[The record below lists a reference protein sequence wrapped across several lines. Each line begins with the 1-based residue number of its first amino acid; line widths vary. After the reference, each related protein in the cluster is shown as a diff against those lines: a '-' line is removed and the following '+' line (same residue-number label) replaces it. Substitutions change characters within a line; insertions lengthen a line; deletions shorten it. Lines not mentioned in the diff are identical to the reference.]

1 MLAVAAI
8 LPVPLAVQFAS
19 KRKPECFR
27 NECTTNGPRYYLFDG
42 KSHQLLAG
50 PVFNEDAILLAEID
64 LGEITRGKYDFDV
77 VGHYARP
84 DIFQLHVNEKPAPPV
99 IVD

>member
-1 MLAVAAI
+1 MRGGSAI
-8 LPVPLAVQFAS
+8 ISPL
-19 KRKPECFR
+19 
-27 NECTTNGPRYYLFDG
+27 G
-42 KSHQLLAG
+42 QLLAG

-64 LGEITRGKYDFDV
+64 LGEIARAKYDFDV

>member
-1 MLAVAAI
+1 LTARST
-8 LPVPLAVQFAS
+8 F
-19 KRKPECFR
+19 
-27 NECTTNGPRYYLFDG
+27 
-42 KSHQLLAG
+42 LAG

-64 LGEITRGKYDFDV
+64 LGEIARAKYDFDV

-84 DIFQLHVNEKPAPPV
+84 DIFQLHVNEKPVPPV